1 MTNLPRRSFLRLG
14 AGVLAAAELPRAAW
28 AKRAPLAPLELKQIE
43 IAAGASRPFGAVH
56 VSDTHIVRAD
66 KRDDARKIT
75 LAANRT
81 FAPWGEHYLDEAI
94 HAAEAAGEML
104 IHTGD
109 LIDFVS
115 AANLDMAE
123 AMRKAREQL
132 QGTTATPPPAP
143 RAVLK
148 AVSHPATA

>member
-28 AKRAPLAPLELKQIE
+28 AKRAPLAPLELKTIE
-43 IAAGASRPFGAVH
+43 IAAGASKPFGAVH

-81 FAPWGEHYLDEAI
+81 FAPWGEH
-94 HAAEAAGEML
+94 
-104 IHTGD
+104 
-109 LIDFVS
+109 
-115 AANLDMAE
+115 
-123 AMRKAREQL
+123 
-132 QGTTATPPPAP
+132 
-143 RAVLK
+143 
-148 AVSHPATA
+148 